1 MARKTPRWYQREA
14 VDAGISAI
22 QSARNT
28 HPILAIVTG
37 GGKSL
42 AAAMLCEEL
51 IGLHPAARVMVLAPS
66 QELVTQNRD
75 EALAY
80 LAPAL
85 SSQIGVYC
93 ASLNRKDRQR
103 KITFATPQS
112 AWRQIRRFGPID
124 YVIVDEAHGFDLSLK
139 SMRKLVEG
147 LREINPHVRFIG
159 LTATPFRQKGVK
171 TIPLSQCGLF
181 TAKVYDL
188 TTGRN
193 FNRLVREG
201 YIVPITAPTVRF
213 PQIDLD
219 GVKTAGEDFDEAQL
233 AAAAMKITEEV
244 VEVALEQLANP
255 EYGQYRKHP
264 MWFGVNV
271 AHAKM
276 LHNALLARGETST
289 LIYGDL
295 DKGERVE
302 GIREFMAKETRHIVS
317 VGTLTTGFNAPH
329 VDAIVLVRAT
339 RSQVLYRQIVGRGFR
354 PEDGKENLL
363 LLDAGGNVDRLGP
376 INADLEQ
383 GDSRAGL
390 WECSAQT
397 MEAPGGGAQRE
408 RSGIRFPAPSQEI
421 GERDLRAVL
430 ALPGFD
436 PSEPGCGYLNDPEH
450 MICRHCGRP
459 RQGFITQSRK
469 PDPKDPTSGIG
480 DGYDMHDEE
489 SIILRDELCV
499 ETRTLPVHH
508 TDVRAEG
515 DSVLEF
521 AYHTDYGPYK
531 LRLDFNRKTA
541 DNRFF
546 AQSRKYFEVSTGR
559 KLPNEPHRV
568 LLQRDAIP
576 HPTEMTLTKAE
587 DGILWI
593 TELRFIR
600 DGQMETFRYDPKY

>member
-42 AAAMLCEEL
+42 SAAMLCEEL

-66 QELVTQNRD
+66 QELVVQNRD
-75 EALAY
+75 EAISY

-85 SSQIGVYC
+85 ASQIGVYC

-139 SMRKLVEG
+139 SIRKLVEG

-171 TIPLSQCGLF
+171 TVPLSQCGLF

-201 YIVPITAPTVRF
+201 YIAPVTAPTVRF

-219 GVKTAGEDFDEAQL
+219 GVKTSGEDYDESQL

-244 VEVALEQLANP
+244 VTVGLDNLDDRA
-255 EYGQYRKHP
+255 HV

-276 LHNALLARGETST
+276 LRDALVTRGQSVT

-302 GIREFMAKETRHIVS
+302 GVREFRQKETRHIVS
-317 VGTLTTGFNAPH
+317 VGTLTTGFDAPH

-339 RSQVLYRQIVGRGFR
+339 RSQILFRQIVGRGFR
-354 PEDGKENLL
+354 PYPGKENCLV
-363 LLDAGGNVDRLGP
+363 LDAGGNFARLGA

-390 WECSAQT
+390 WECSAQQ
-397 MEAPGGGAQRE
+397 MEAPGAGPQRE
-408 RSGIRFPAPSQEI
+408 KSGIRFPAPSPEI
-421 GERDLRAVL
+421 AERDLRVVL
-430 ALPGFD
+430 ELAGFAPD
-436 PSEPGCGYLNDPEH
+436 EPGCGYLNDPEH
-450 MICRHCGRP
+450 MTCRNCGRP

-480 DGYDMHDEE
+480 DGYDMHDED

-499 ETRTLPVHH
+499 ETRTLTVHH
-508 TDVRAEG
+508 TDVRPEG
-515 DSVLEF
+515 DSVLTF
-521 AYHTDYGPYK
+521 DYHTDYGPYS

-546 AQSRKYFEVSTGR
+546 AQARKFFEVSTGR
-559 KLPNEPHRV
+559 KLPNEAHRV
-568 LLQRDAIP
+568 LLQRDIIP
-576 HPTEMTLTKAE
+576 HPSELTLTRLE
-587 DGILWI
+587 EGLVYLS
-593 TELRFIR
+593 ELRFVV
-600 DGQMETFRYDPKY
+600 DGDMRTFRYDPKFA

>member
-1 MARKTPRWYQREA
+1 MSRKTPRWYQREA

-42 AAAMLCEEL
+42 CAAMLCEEL
-51 IGLHPAARVMVLAPS
+51 IAIHPGARIMVLAPS

-75 EALAY
+75 EALNY
-80 LAPAL
+80 LSATL
-85 SSQIGVYC
+85 GSQIGVYC
-93 ASLNRKDRQR
+93 ASLGRKDRQR

-112 AWRQIRRFGPID
+112 AWRQIRRFGPVD
-124 YVIVDEAHGFDLSLK
+124 YFIVDEAHGFDLSLK
-139 SMRKLVEG
+139 SMKKLVDG
-147 LREINPHVRFIG
+147 AREINPHARFIA

-171 TIPLSQCGLF
+171 TVPLSQCGLF

-201 YIVPITAPTVRF
+201 YIAPITAPTVRF
-213 PQIDLD
+213 PQIELE
-219 GVKTAGEDFDEAQL
+219 GVKTSGEDFDEAQL

-244 VEVALEQLANP
+244 VTVGLDNLEDRQ
-255 EYGQYRKHP
+255 HV

-271 AHAKM
+271 AHARM
-276 LHNALLARGETST
+276 LRDALAARSESVT

-302 GIREFMAKETRHIVS
+302 GVREFKQKETRHIVS
-317 VGTLTTGFNAPH
+317 VGTLTTGFDAPH
-329 VDAIVLVRAT
+329 VDAIVMVRAT
-339 RSQVLYRQIVGRGFR
+339 RSQVLFRQIVGRGFR
-354 PEDGKENLL
+354 PYPGKENCLV
-363 LLDAGGNVDRLGP
+363 LDAGGNFARLGA

-390 WECSAQT
+390 WECSAQQ
-397 MEAPGGGAQRE
+397 MEAPGNAPQRE
-408 RSGIRFPAPSQEI
+408 RSGIRFPAPSPEI
-421 GERDLRAVL
+421 DERDLRVL
-430 ALPGFD
+430 LNLDGFVPD
-436 PSEPGCGYLNDPEH
+436 APGCGYLNDPEH
-450 MICRHCGRP
+450 MTCRNCSRP
-459 RQGFITQSRK
+459 RQGFITLSRK

-480 DGYDMHDEE
+480 DGYDMHDED

-499 ETRTLPVHH
+499 ETRTMAVDH
-508 TDVRAEG
+508 TEVRPEG
-515 DSVLEF
+515 DSVLNF
-521 AYHTDYGPYK
+521 TFHHQYGTTD
-531 LRLDFNRKTA
+531 LRLDYNRKTA

-546 AQSRKYFEVSTGR
+546 AQARKYFEVSTGR

-576 HPTEMTLTKAE
+576 HPSELTLTKFE
-587 DGILWI
+587 DGLVYL

-600 DGQMETFRYDPKY
+600 DGQMETFRYDPSYGK

>member
-1 MARKTPRWYQREA
+1 MARKTPRWYQRET
-14 VDAGISAI
+14 VDAGKSAI
-22 QSARNT
+22 QAARNT
-28 HPILAIVTG
+28 HPILAVVTG

-42 AAAMLCEEL
+42 INAMLIEEL
-51 IGLHPAARVMVLAPS
+51 TALHPSARFLCLAPS
-66 QELVTQNRD
+66 QELVVQNRD
-75 EALAY
+75 EAMAY
-80 LAPAL
+80 LSAAL
-85 SSQIGVYC
+85 ASQIGTYC

-124 YVIVDEAHGFDLSLK
+124 YCIVDEAHGFDLSLK

-147 LREINPHVRFIG
+147 LQEINPAVRFIA

-171 TIPLSQCGLF
+171 TVPLSQCGLF

-193 FNRLVREG
+193 FNRLIREG
-201 YIVPITAPTVRF
+201 YICPITAPTVRF

-219 GVKTAGEDFDEAQL
+219 GVKTSGEDFDEAQL

-244 VEVALEQLANP
+244 VQVGLDNLDDRQ
-255 EYGQYRKHP
+255 HV

-276 LHNALLARGETST
+276 LRDALERRGESVT

-302 GIREFMAKETRHIVS
+302 GIREFRQKETRHIVS
-317 VGTLTTGFNAPH
+317 VGTLTTGFDAPH

-339 RSQVLYRQIVGRGFR
+339 RSQILFRQIVGRGFR
-354 PEDGKENLL
+354 PYPGKENCLV
-363 LLDAGGNVDRLGP
+363 LDAGGNFARLGA

-390 WECSAQT
+390 WECSAQQ
-397 MEAPGGGAQRE
+397 MEGPSGPQRE
-408 RSGIRFPAPSQEI
+408 RSGIRFPAPSPEI
-421 GERDLRAVL
+421 AERDLRIVL
-430 ALPGFD
+430 ELAGFAPD
-436 PSEPGCGYLNDPEH
+436 EPGCGYLNDPEH
-450 MICRHCGRP
+450 MTCRNCGRP

-480 DGYDMHDEE
+480 DSYDMHDED

-508 TDVRAEG
+508 TECRPEG
-515 DSVLEF
+515 DSVLNFSFETEF
-521 AYHTDYGPYK
+521 GPYG
-531 LRLDFNRKTA
+531 LRLDFNRKTT

-546 AQSRKYFEVSTGR
+546 AQARKFFEVSTGR
-559 KLPNEPHRV
+559 KLPGEAYRV

-576 HPTEMTLTKAE
+576 HPTELTLTKFE
-587 DGILWI
+587 DGMTFL

-600 DGQMETFRYDPKY
+600 DGQMETFRYDPKYV

>member
-42 AAAMLCEEL
+42 SAAMLCEEL

-66 QELVTQNRD
+66 QELVVQNRD
-75 EALAY
+75 EAISY

-85 SSQIGVYC
+85 ASQIGVYC

-139 SMRKLVEG
+139 SIRKLVEG

-171 TIPLSQCGLF
+171 TVPLSQCGLF

-201 YIVPITAPTVRF
+201 YIAPVTAPTVRF

-219 GVKTAGEDFDEAQL
+219 GVKTSGEDYDESQL
-233 AAAAMKITEEV
+233 AAAAIKITEEV
-244 VEVALEQLANP
+244 VTVGLDNLDDRA
-255 EYGQYRKHP
+255 HV

-276 LHNALLARGETST
+276 LRDALATRGQSVT

-302 GIREFMAKETRHIVS
+302 GVREFRQKETRHIVS
-317 VGTLTTGFNAPH
+317 VGTLTTGFDAPH

-339 RSQVLYRQIVGRGFR
+339 RSQILFRQIVGRGFR
-354 PEDGKENLL
+354 PYPGKENCLV
-363 LLDAGGNVDRLGP
+363 LDAGGNFARLGA

-390 WECSAQT
+390 WECSAQQ
-397 MEAPGGGAQRE
+397 MEAPGAGPQRE
-408 RSGIRFPAPSQEI
+408 KSGIRFPAPSPEI
-421 GERDLRAVL
+421 AERDLRVVL
-430 ALPGFD
+430 ELAGFAPD
-436 PSEPGCGYLNDPEH
+436 EPGCGYLNDPEH
-450 MICRHCGRP
+450 MTCRNCGRP

-480 DGYDMHDEE
+480 DGYDMHDED

-508 TDVRAEG
+508 TDVRPEG
-515 DSVLEF
+515 DSVLTF
-521 AYHTDYGPYK
+521 DYHTDYGPYS

-546 AQSRKYFEVSTGR
+546 AQARKFFEVSTGR
-559 KLPNEPHRV
+559 KLPNEAHRV
-568 LLQRDAIP
+568 LLQRDIIP
-576 HPTEMTLTKAE
+576 HPTELTLTKTE
-587 DGILWI
+587 DGMTWL

>member
-42 AAAMLCEEL
+42 CAAMLAEEL
-51 IGLHPAARVMVLAPS
+51 ISLQPSARVMVLAPS
-66 QELVTQNRD
+66 QELVSQNRG
-75 EALAY
+75 EAAGY
-80 LAPAL
+80 LPAAL
-85 SSQIGVYC
+85 TSQIGVYC

-103 KITFATPQS
+103 KITFGTHQS
-112 AWRQIRRFGPID
+112 VWRQIRRFGPID
-124 YVIVDEAHGFDLSLK
+124 YVIVDEADGFDLSLK
-139 SMRKLVEG
+139 SVKKLVEG
-147 LREINPHVRFIG
+147 LRELNPFVRFIG
-159 LTATPFRQKGVK
+159 MTATPFRQKGVK
-171 TIPLSQCGLF
+171 TVPLSQCGLF
-181 TAKVYDL
+181 TAKVIDL
-188 TTGRN
+188 TVGRN
-193 FNRLVREG
+193 YNRLMREG
-201 YIVPITAPTVRF
+201 YIAPIVSPTIRF
-213 PQIDLD
+213 PQID
-219 GVKTAGEDFDEAQL
+219 VSNVRTKGEDFDESQL
-233 AAAAMKITEEV
+233 AAEAMKVTEEV
-244 VEVALEQLANP
+244 VTVALEEFDQP
-255 EYGQYRKHP
+255 DDYRKHI

-271 AHAKM
+271 AHARM
-276 LHNALLARGETST
+276 MHESLLRRGETST

-295 DKGERVE
+295 DKNERVT
-302 GIREFMAKETRHIVS
+302 GIGEFMAKETRNIVS
-317 VGTLTTGFNAPH
+317 VSALCIGFNAPH
-329 VDAIVLVRAT
+329 VDGLVLNFAT
-339 RSQVLYRQIVGRGFR
+339 RSQRKFRQTVGRGGR
-354 PEDGKENLL
+354 PAEGKENCKV
-363 LLDAGGNVDRLGP
+363 LDAGGNFARLGA

-390 WECSAQT
+390 WECSAQQ
-397 MEAPGGGAQRE
+397 MEAPGAGPQRE
-408 RSGIRFPAPSQEI
+408 KSGIRFPAPSPEI
-421 GERDLRAVL
+421 TERDLRVVL
-430 ALPGFD
+430 ELAGFAPD
-436 PSEPGCGYLNDPEH
+436 EPGCGYLNDPEH
-450 MICRHCGRP
+450 MTCRNCGRP

-480 DGYDMHDEE
+480 DGYDMHDED

-508 TDVRAEG
+508 TDVRPEG

-546 AQSRKYFEVSTGR
+546 AQARKFFEVSTGR
-559 KLPNEPHRV
+559 KLPNEAHRV
-568 LLQRDAIP
+568 LLQRDIIP
-576 HPTEMTLTKAE
+576 HPSELTLTKTE
-587 DGILWI
+587 DGMTWL

>member
-1 MARKTPRWYQREA
+1 MARKTPRWYQRETADA
-14 VDAGISAI
+14 VIAAI
-22 QSARNT
+22 QAARNT
-28 HPILAIVTG
+28 HPIGAVVTG

-42 AAAMLCEEL
+42 IGAMLCEEL
-51 IGLHPAARVMVLAPS
+51 IALHPHARIMCLAPS
-66 QELVTQNRD
+66 QELVVQNRD
-75 EALAY
+75 EAMAY
-80 LAPAL
+80 LSAAL
-85 SSQIGVYC
+85 ASQIGTYC

-124 YVIVDEAHGFDLSLK
+124 YCIVDEAHGFDLSLK

-147 LREINPHVRFIG
+147 LQEINPTVRFIA

-171 TIPLSQCGLF
+171 TVPLSQCGLF

-193 FNRLVREG
+193 FNRLIREG
-201 YIVPITAPTVRF
+201 YICPITAPTVRF

-219 GVKTAGEDFDEAQL
+219 GVKTSGEDFDEAQL

-244 VEVALEQLANP
+244 VQVGLDNLDDRQ
-255 EYGQYRKHP
+255 HV

-276 LHNALLARGETST
+276 LRDALERRGESVT

-302 GIREFMAKETRHIVS
+302 GIREFRQKETRHIVS
-317 VGTLTTGFNAPH
+317 VGTLTTGFDAPH

-339 RSQVLYRQIVGRGFR
+339 RSQILFRQIVGRGFR
-354 PEDGKENLL
+354 PYPGKENCLV
-363 LLDAGGNVDRLGP
+363 LDAGGNFARLGA

-390 WECSAQT
+390 WECSAQQ
-397 MEAPGGGAQRE
+397 MEGPSGPQRE
-408 RSGIRFPAPSQEI
+408 RSGIRFPAPSPEI
-421 GERDLRAVL
+421 AERDLRIVL
-430 ALPGFD
+430 ELAGFAPD
-436 PSEPGCGYLNDPEH
+436 EPGCGYLNDPEH
-450 MICRHCGRP
+450 MTCRNCGRP

-480 DGYDMHDEE
+480 DSYDMHDED

-499 ETRTLPVHH
+499 ETRTLSVHH
-508 TDVRAEG
+508 TEVRPEG
-515 DSVLEF
+515 DSVLNFSFETEF
-521 AYHTDYGPYK
+521 GPYG
-531 LRLDFNRKTA
+531 LRLDFNRKTT

-546 AQSRKYFEVSTGR
+546 AQARKFFEVSTGR
-559 KLPNEPHRV
+559 KLPGEAYRV

-576 HPTEMTLTKAE
+576 HPTELTLTKFE
-587 DGILWI
+587 DGAVFI
-593 TELRFIR
+593 TGLQFVRE
-600 DGQMETFRYDPKY
+600 GEMTQYRYDPGYKT

>member
-51 IGLHPAARVMVLAPS
+51 IGIHPAARIMVLAPS

-80 LAPAL
+80 LSATL
-85 SSQIGVYC
+85 GSQIGVYC
-93 ASLNRKDRQR
+93 ASLGRKDRQR

-124 YVIVDEAHGFDLSLK
+124 YFIVDEAHGFDLSLK
-139 SMRKLVEG
+139 SMKKLVDG
-147 LREINPHVRFIG
+147 AREINPHARFIA

-171 TIPLSQCGLF
+171 TVPLSQCGLF

-201 YIVPITAPTVRF
+201 FIAPITAPTVRF

-219 GVKTAGEDFDEAQL
+219 GVKTSGEDFDEAQL

-244 VEVALEQLANP
+244 VTVGLDNLEERQ
-255 EYGQYRKHP
+255 HV

-271 AHAKM
+271 AHARM
-276 LHNALLARGETST
+276 IRDALAARGESVT

-302 GIREFMAKETRHIVS
+302 GIREYLSKETRHIVS
-317 VGTLTTGFNAPH
+317 VGTLTTGFNAPF

-339 RSQVLYRQIVGRGFR
+339 RSQVLFRQIVGRGFR
-354 PEDGKENLL
+354 PYPGKENCLV
-363 LLDAGGNVDRLGP
+363 LDAGGNFARLGA

-383 GDSRAGL
+383 GDSRHGL
-390 WECSAQT
+390 WECSAQQ
-397 MEAPGGGAQRE
+397 MEAPGSAPQRE
-408 RSGIRFPAPSQEI
+408 RSGIRFPAPSPDIE
-421 GERDLRAVL
+421 ERDLRVL
-430 ALPGFD
+430 LSLDGFVPD
-436 PSEPGCGYLNDPEH
+436 APGCGYLNDPEH
-450 MICRHCGRP
+450 MTCRNCSRP

-480 DGYDMHDEE
+480 DGYDMHDED

-499 ETRTLPVHH
+499 ETRTLTVDH
-508 TDVRAEG
+508 TEVRPEG
-515 DSVLEF
+515 DSVLNF
-521 AYHTDYGPYK
+521 TFHHQYGTTD
-531 LRLDFNRKTA
+531 LRLDYNRKTA

-546 AQSRKYFEVSTGR
+546 AQARKHFEVSTGR

-576 HPTEMTLTKAE
+576 HPSELTLTKFE
-587 DGILWI
+587 DGMVYL

-600 DGQMETFRYDPKY
+600 DGQMETFRYDPSYK

>member
-42 AAAMLCEEL
+42 IASMLAEEL
-51 IGLHPAARVMVLAPS
+51 IALHPTARVMVLAPS
-66 QELVTQNRD
+66 QELVSQNAV
-75 EALAY
+75 EAYGYLMPGLA
-80 LAPAL
+80 A
-85 SSQIGVYC
+85 QIGIYC

-103 KITFATPQS
+103 KLTFATPQS
-112 AWRQIRRFGPID
+112 AWRQAKRFGPID
-124 YVIVDEAHGFDLSLK
+124 YVVVDEAHGFDLSLK
-139 SMRKLVEG
+139 SIRKLVEG
-147 LREINPHVRFIG
+147 LREVNPHVRFIG

-171 TIPLSQCGLF
+171 TVPLSQCGLF

-201 YIVPITAPTVRF
+201 YIAPISAPTIRF

-219 GVKTAGEDFDEAQL
+219 GVKTSGEDYDEKQL
-233 AAAAMKITEEV
+233 AEAAMKITDEV
-244 VEVALEQLANP
+244 VTVGLDNLEERQ
-255 EYGQYRKHP
+255 HV

-276 LHNALLARGETST
+276 IRDCLERRGESVT

-295 DKGERVE
+295 DKGERLE
-302 GIREFMAKETRHIVS
+302 GVREFQHKETRHIVS
-317 VGTLTTGFNAPH
+317 VATLTTGFNAPH
-329 VDAIVLVRAT
+329 VDALVIVRAT
-339 RSQVLYRQIVGRGFR
+339 RSQIMFRQIVGRGFR
-354 PEDGKENLL
+354 PYPGKENCLV
-363 LLDAGGNVDRLGP
+363 LDAGGNFARLGA

-390 WECSAQT
+390 WECSAAQ
-397 MEAPGGGAQRE
+397 MEGPTGPQRE
-408 RSGIRFPAPSQEI
+408 RSGIRFPAPSPEI
-421 GERDLRAVL
+421 EERDLRVVL
-430 ALPGFD
+430 GLEGFVPD
-436 PSEPGCGYLNDPEH
+436 EPGCGYLNDPEH
-450 MICRHCGRP
+450 MLCRNCGRP

-480 DGYDMHDEE
+480 DGYDMHDED

-499 ETRTLPVHH
+499 ETKSFPVND
-508 TDVRAEG
+508 TTVKAIG
-515 DSVLEF
+515 DSVLTF
-521 AYHTDYGPYK
+521 SYHTDVGVYN
-531 LRLDFNRKTA
+531 LRLDFDRKTA

-546 AQSRKYFEVSTGR
+546 AQARKYWEVSTGR

-568 LLQRDAIP
+568 LLQREAIP
-576 HPTEMTLTKAE
+576 QPTELTLTKSE
-587 DGILWI
+587 DGIIWL

-600 DGQMETFRYDPKY
+600 EGQMETFRYDPAYGK